1 VRGKKSLARA
11 DWSRS
16 HDGKFSFDDE
26 EEEEEE
32 EEEELDVKMEVTKTK
47 MENGVS
53 TTTRRQWMALKRIF
67 SPMGNMIYERRR

>member
-16 HDGKFSFDDE
+16 HDGKFSFDDD
-26 EEEEEE
+26 E

-47 MENGVS
+47 MANGVS

-67 SPMGNMIYERRR
+67 SPMGNMIYERRRRRRR